1 MLWIN
6 LTRMM
11 TSSDPFLLHPDG
23 SALEGLAA
31 LGIGPQRFADQ
42 ILDGPVGSLNGKGKA
57 QEGPEWIFS
66 HGNMPFETRKI
77 RVPLQWEKE
86 DASPVYGNSR
96 QQVSDQTYKL
106 QSSQRLNGAFPR

>member
-57 QEGPEWIFS
+57 QEGPEGIFS

-77 RVPLQWEKE
+77 RVPLQWKKRTL
-86 DASPVYGNSR
+86 PQYMGTPGSR
-96 QQVSDQTYKL
+96 FLTRRTSC
-106 QSSQRLNGAFPR
+106 NPPRG